1 MMLMMILIVIESHS
15 ELTKKELK
23 ESHFLFIEF
32 IYKCTSSAF
41 DWMKFLYFFLQI
53 KKPETPMRFSF
64 QQTFFVCSFF
74 FRFLL
79 FKLKNNFIST
89 HWIEQNFFFSSLSFS
104 RPFRPRLKMM
114 LFWLKSKRAS
124 THGTTNDQTTA
135 IELVVVSFLSLY
147 FAECNF
153 FARFFFFF
161 FFSFFK
167 KNPQRML
174 IGIRNVAL
182 LISSTLCV
190 LCLCH
195 SIPFNISRLKSLNSL
210 GLFLHFHQVIIIQKT
225 RW

>member
-1 MMLMMILIVIESHS
+1 
-15 ELTKKELK
+15 
-23 ESHFLFIEF
+23 
-32 IYKCTSSAF
+32 
-41 DWMKFLYFFLQI
+41 
-53 KKPETPMRFSF
+53 
-64 QQTFFVCSFF
+64 
-74 FRFLL
+74 
-79 FKLKNNFIST
+79 
-89 HWIEQNFFFSSLSFS
+89 
-104 RPFRPRLKMM
+104 MM

-195 SIPFNISRLKSLNSL
+195 SIQ
-210 GLFLHFHQVIIIQKT
+210 HQQAQKFKLSWFVSSFPPSHHHPENALVI
-225 RW
+225 